1 MPNDSTIPFIDAL
14 FADLQAC
21 PDLESIRTAVAARLA
36 QARMTYFAY
45 AVFVTRGTFDIDPCT
60 ITTYPDDWSQRYV
73 RESLDRID
81 PVVQQAVAT
90 AQPFFW
96 SWRDPVLRTDP
107 AAADFL
113 DAAARHGVR
122 TGFTAPIQAP
132 RGVVGLLSFASD
144 GDWDDRDAYA
154 RHWYHDLS
162 LAVMY
167 VHNAVA
173 RVQARETVARANLT
187 DREYAC
193 LSWAAAGKTA
203 WETAT
208 ILGRSPRTVEYHLN
222 NARRKLDAD
231 NIKAAIQK
239 AVTAGLVT

>member
-1 MPNDSTIPFIDAL
+1 MPNDPTSLFIDGL

-21 PDLESIRTAVAARLA
+21 ADLARIRSVVAERIA

-45 AVFVTRGTFDIDPCT
+45 AIFVARGAFDVDPRPL
-60 ITTYPDDWSQRYV
+60 TTYPDAWVQRYT
-73 RESLDRID
+73 RDSLDRVD
-81 PVVQQAVAT
+81 PVVQQAITA

-96 SWRDPVLRTDP
+96 SWRDLDLRTDP
-107 AAADFL
+107 SAASFL

-132 RGVVGLLSFASD
+132 RGLVGILTFASD
-144 GDWDDRDAYA
+144 GEWVDRDGYA
-154 RHWYHDLS
+154 RRWYHDLS

-167 VHNAVA
+167 IHNTVA
-173 RVQARETVARANLT
+173 RVQAQETVARANLT
-187 DREYAC
+187 DREYEC

-203 WETAT
+203 WETAR
-208 ILGRSPRTVEYHLN
+208 ILDRSERTVEYHLN

-239 AVTAGLVT
+239 AVNARLVG